1 MIIVKIRILKTVLVW
16 LAAVPCQAL
25 KTGALVNYM
34 LP

>member
-16 LAAVPCQAL
+16 LAEVPRQAL
-25 KTGALVNYM
+25 KTGALMNYM